1 MIRITSIRNAKP
13 KEYDRSY
20 AIVRSMKRGSPGLVQ
35 APELS
40 PSWGLFK
47 NYRKLVEMN
56 QWNHQTFQTIY
67 VPMFIYETCAN
78 VQCIRSLDALK
89 AMDSDGLSVELVCFC
104 ADESLCHR
112 SIVAGILAG
121 MGCDVH
127 PDGSINDYI
136 KYYDMFKKTMG
147 A

>member
-1 MIRITSIRNAKP
+1 MT
-13 KEYDRSY
+13 RS
-20 AIVRSMKRGSPGLVQ
+20 
-35 APELS
+35 
-40 PSWGLFK
+40 
-47 NYRKLVEMN
+47 
-56 QWNHQTFQTIY
+56 
-67 VPMFIYETCAN
+67 
-78 VQCIRSLDALK
+78 
-89 AMDSDGLSVELVCFC
+89 
-104 ADESLCHR
+104 HR